1 MGSFDWSQFF
11 GGLGGGIGGLLS
23 GGLNILGQRQT
34 QNIQNRWQSNENE
47 KNRQFQADEAM
58 KAREWQEDFYQQY
71 QSPEAQLA
79 SQMAGYKAQGINP
92 ALMFGGSSPSGGSVP
107 SVSTP
112 SGSSNGSGTTGGNAF
127 SNLTNDIAQGFQ
139 VAEQLM
145 GEQHRFK
152 ILENQAK
159 MSAYQETIA
168 RLDSNQRK
176 YFDTEI
182 RNMFQRQYNRDAE
195 QYDNDIKKI
204 RHEKQQLDYLN
215 QKSTVKGYEDKTNL
229 EVQMIQDFNASI
241 ARSSSDISKAKLDKL
256 ELDFVSKTQ
265 TLREEILKNQKSIS
279 DAENEY
285 KELKLNFLKAN
296 GFELGSDPQTGLF
309 SRLFSVDSNE
319 DITKSVEDFD
329 EKLLTEDEETG
340 ITGWDVLSALL
351 CFIPGAGIL
360 KLGGPLMKA
369 GARIFGK
376 SFSKLVQTANKIS
389 KTTKNKYRA
398 HMYEKGKTDKFIW
411 ENPNL

>member
-1 MGSFDWSQFF
+1 MDWSQFF
-11 GGLGGGIGGLLS
+11 GGLGGGLGGLLS
-23 GGLNILGQRQT
+23 GGLNLLGQRQT

-112 SGSSNGSGTTGGNAF
+112 QGSSNGSGTTGGNAF
-127 SNLTNDIAQGFQ
+127 SNLTNDIAQGFA

-145 GEQHRFK
+145 GEQHRYR

-168 RLDSNQRK
+168 RLDANQRQ

-195 QYDNDIKKI
+195 QYEIDIKKM

-215 QKSTVKGYEDKTNL
+215 QNSTIKGYEDKTNL

-256 ELDFVSKTQ
+256 EQEFVSKTQ
-265 TLREEILKNQKSIS
+265 TLREEILQNKKSIS
-279 DAENEY
+279 DAEKEY
-285 KELKLNFLKAN
+285 QVYKLNFLKEN
-296 GFELGSDPQTGLF
+296 GFELSTEPQTALF
-309 SRLFSVDSNE
+309 SRLFSVDSNG
-319 DITKSVEDFD
+319 DITNYSDFD
-329 EKLLTEDEETG
+329 SKLQSSDEQSG
-340 ITGWDVLSALL
+340 ITGWEVLQALL
-351 CFIPGAGIL
+351 CFVPGVGIL
-360 KLGGPLMKA
+360 KFGGPLMKA
-369 GARIFGK
+369 GAKIFGK
-376 SFSKLVQTANKIS
+376 TFTKLVQISTKLSKI
-389 KTTKNKYRA
+389 TKNKYRA
-398 HMYEKGKTDKFIW
+398 RLYEKGKTDKFIW